1 MNETSLK
8 AQLAVLKAKALMIKV
23 ASRWP
28 SGSPQSKGGQF
39 APKTVA
45 GGSGSKSP
53 AKMFYTPPPA
63 NTFEPKG
70 WDGSGM
76 WGKPSAPPAGAKP
89 HPQINDHGK
98 PVSINYPSKP
108 SHASTWTDPAKTASF
123 VPGGDTPDALN
134 GVPMKAWNPSKDG
147 WGKVAGTDESLEADF
162 PFEPHRTKSTGAGVL
177 IVEDDGR
184 VWLTAPTNAFGG
196 YKNTYPK
203 GTAESGLTLQQN
215 AIKEAYEE
223 TGLKVK
229 IVGVLGDYERDTS
242 KARMYIAQRVGGTPK
257 NMGWESQAIRLAPLK
272 DANVL
277 LNKPHDK
284 AILDDLSNIMGIAK
298 AAAAPTGSAKGGK
311 GGAWE
316 TQPRWPSG
324 TALGGQW
331 KTMGADGITQ
341 APVIA
346 GGLEGKNSI
355 YQKAANAAYAAAQA
369 GDLTGVQ
376 AAIDKYEGHA
386 GKFAAGVKSSSHM
399 KWGAQV
405 HQFATQAA
413 VDVKAKTKATASA
426 DAINGP
432 IKLSEFKQVG
442 AKPGGSNPGALYKH
456 PDEPNSIYLVKG
468 NKQLQTGSVTLAVS
482 DDRAK
487 NEVLSSHLLLAAG
500 VGAPIMGLVDLG
512 KEHGGG
518 LGVASLMVDGA
529 AAFNPNNATHVA
541 AAQADFAVNAWLAN
555 YDVLGMGFDN
565 TVIKDGKAI
574 NIDPGGALLFRAQ
587 GQPKGLMHGVVN
599 GVLDAT
605 APEFESMRVTTSEQ
619 IKVFGSMSK
628 EQLTASAQK
637 LAQID
642 NATISKLVNTYGP
655 GDAKAKAALIVNL
668 IQRRDVILAKT
679 GLNVP
684 AAVSAPAAQAA
695 PAAPKAPKADP
706 AAQAKIKDAVDAL
719 SEAGKKIVGNIKAD
733 TYNILPPKLSNDA
746 AEHHKTLATAVKL
759 AAAKGDLD
767 GLGLAAATAKMNM
780 NLAKNEADLDNASEV
795 WANAT
800 DHIANVKG
808 KIAADAKKIAESAP
822 DYMSVLFSGGVS
834 KPEFKA
840 SSTTVIKFY
849 GDLADKAGELHA
861 KGDLAGLKAMASD
874 PKNGKYVTSHASP
887 NSKLLQT
894 YYSGLVTA
902 LEGSQAATVVA
913 TAQAAQKAISEPV
926 ANPPKPK
933 EAKAP
938 NPAMPNFDAYK
949 LPSSNSNATSHNT
962 KVDLIASLAAKGDAA
977 GIAALAYG
985 TNTYAKKQ
993 VGLANSALKALGSSA
1008 VVATGQTKNSNSA
1021 LTGGA
1026 TVQQVRQ
1033 ATVKV
1038 KQPQP
1043 QPHPATVGGKPDMT
1057 KLDMS
1062 KAVSPPKPVFD
1073 KSSKAYVNE
1082 QNNAL
1087 ANQVKAKFLAGN
1099 YHDLA
1104 SMTFDVLDK
1113 ESGKVVGQKH
1123 ISDHPAKDLKAYFD
1137 ASLAVMREVA
1147 YPPQPLKQFDAT
1159 TAKSLA
1165 DISAAMPG
1173 KKFGTTVN
1181 KVKANEKLGFWVA
1194 LGKVSEPERFMP
1206 KKTMAVSEA
1215 AVQQAYKDY
1224 TEKTKTNKLAKAFI
1238 NGIQASG
1245 SYNDLFRDGKEKDS
1259 NGNKLSDVAKAA
1271 LDYAQEKPEGT
1282 TVHRWQHMSADM
1294 INKIKQAGPG
1304 TVFQATGSMCT
1315 SMSPTATSHFGPH
1328 RINIV
1333 YAKGAKAV
1341 DSFGSG
1347 GFASEKEITT
1357 LPNSRFLIQ
1366 KVEEVTGKSGGGT
1379 RMEITVLMLPPD
1391 DLGIKP

>member
-8 AQLAVLKAKALMIKV
+8 AQLAVLKAKALLIKV
-23 ASRWP
+23 AGRWP
-28 SGSPQSKGGQF
+28 SGAPQGKGGQF

-45 GGSGSKSP
+45 GGSGSSSP

-63 NTFEPKG
+63 NTFESKG

-76 WGKPSAPPAGAKP
+76 WGKPSTPPPGAKP
-89 HPQINDHGK
+89 HPQVNDDGK

-123 VPGGDTPDALN
+123 VPGGDTPAVLN
-134 GVPMKAWNPSKDG
+134 GVPMKPWNPSKDG
-147 WGKVAGTDESLEADF
+147 WGKVAGTDESLEADW
-162 PFEPHRTKSTGAGVL
+162 PFEAHKTKSTGAGVL

-277 LNKPHDK
+277 LNKPHDRE
-284 AILDDLSNIMGIAK
+284 ILDDLSNIMGIRKAK
-298 AAAAPTGSAKGGK
+298 PAPAKGG
-311 GGAWE
+311 GAWQR
-316 TQPRWPSG
+316 QPRWPAA

-341 APVIA
+341 APAIA
-346 GGLEGKNSI
+346 GGLAGKNSI
-355 YQKAANAAYAAAQA
+355 YQKVANAAFSAAQS
-369 GDLTGVQ
+369 GDLTAVQ
-376 AAIDKYEGHA
+376 AAIDKYQGA
-386 GKFAAGVKSSSHM
+386 ATKFSQGVKSSSHV

-405 HQFATQAA
+405 HQYATQAA
-413 VDVKAKTKATASA
+413 IDVQAKTKASASA
-426 DAINGP
+426 DAIKGP
-432 IKLSEFKQVG
+432 IKLSEFTQVG

-456 PDEPNSIYLVKG
+456 PDEPNSTYLVKG
-468 NKQLQTGSVTLAVS
+468 NKQLQTGAVTLAVS

-487 NEVLSSHLLLAAG
+487 NEVLSSKLLLAAG
-500 VGAPIMGLVDLG
+500 VGAPTMGLVDLG

-518 LGVASLMVDGA
+518 LGVASLMVAGA
-529 AAFNPNNATHVA
+529 AAFNPTNPAHVA

-619 IKVFGSMSK
+619 MKVFGSMTK
-628 EQLTASAQK
+628 EQLAASAQK

-642 NATISKLVNTYGP
+642 NATIGKLVNTYGP
-655 GDAKAKAALIVNL
+655 GDAKAKAALTENL
-668 IQRRDVILAKT
+668 IARRDAILAKT
-679 GLNVP
+679 GLKVP
-684 AAVSAPAAQAA
+684 AAVSAPAPQAAPAA
-695 PAAPKAPKADP
+695 PAAPKAAKPSAEM
-706 AAQAKIKDAVDAL
+706 QAKVKSTVDAL
-719 SEAGKKIVGNIKAD
+719 SEAGKKIVENVKAD
-733 TYNILPPKLSNDA
+733 TYNILPPKLSKDA
-746 AEHHKTLATAVKL
+746 AEYHKTLAAAVKL
-759 AAAKGDLD
+759 AADKGDLA
-767 GLGLAAATAKMNM
+767 GLGLAAATAKMNL

-840 SSTTVIKFY
+840 VSANVVKFY
-849 GDLADKAGELHA
+849 GGLADKAGAMHA
-861 KGDLAGLKAMASD
+861 TGDLAGLKALATE
-874 PKNGKYVTSHASP
+874 KGTGKYFTSHTSP
-887 NSKLLQT
+887 NSKLLQS

-926 ANPPKPK
+926 VNPPKPK

-949 LPSSNSNATSHNT
+949 VPPNNSNAVSHNP
-962 KVDLIASLAAKGDAA
+962 KVELIAALAAKGDAA

-985 TNTYAKKQ
+985 TNTYGKKQ
-993 VGLANSALKALGSSA
+993 AALANSALKALGSSA
-1008 VVATGQTKNSNSA
+1008 VVAPGQKKNSNAA

-1026 TVQQVRQ
+1026 TVQQLRQ
-1033 ATVKV
+1033 AATVL

-1043 QPHPATVGGKPDMT
+1043 EPHAATVSGKPDMT
-1057 KLDMS
+1057 KLNMS
-1062 KAVSPPKPVFD
+1062 KVAAPPKPMFD
-1073 KSSKAYVNE
+1073 KSSKAHVNQ

-1087 ANQVKAKFLAGN
+1087 ADQVQAKFLSGN
-1099 YHDLA
+1099 YNDLA
-1104 SMTFDVLDK
+1104 SMKFDVMDK
-1113 ESGKVVGQKH
+1113 ETGKVVGQKH
-1123 ISDHPAKDLKAYFD
+1123 MSDHPAKDMKAFYD
-1137 ASLAVMREVA
+1137 ASMMVMREVA
-1147 YPPQPLKQFDAT
+1147 YPPEPLKQFDAT
-1159 TAKSLA
+1159 KASSLS
-1165 DISAAMPG
+1165 DIGAAMPG

-1194 LGKVSEPERFMP
+1194 LGQVSQPERFMP
-1206 KKTMAVSEA
+1206 KKTMAVTEGA
-1215 AVQQAYKDY
+1215 IQQAYKDY

-1245 SYNDLFRDGKEKDS
+1245 SYNDLFRDGKETDFA
-1259 NGNKLSDVAKAA
+1259 GNKLKDVAKAA

-1282 TVHRWQHMSADM
+1282 TVHRWQHMSSDM

-1315 SMSPTATSHFGPH
+1315 SMSPTATQHFGPH

-1357 LPNSRFLIQ
+1357 LPNSRFMIQ
-1366 KVEEVTGKSGGGT
+1366 KVEEVTGKSGSGK
-1379 RMEITVLMLPPD
+1379 RMEITVLMLPPG
-1391 DLGIKP
+1391 DLGIDP